1 MASDHGITVSLIS
14 ITGAECNIQA
24 LSKMCE
30 QSGGVIERCPAAKI
44 NETLDEVLSLNIVA
58 SNVII
63 KIKLHKYLKFRN
75 EQP

>member
-1 MASDHGITVSLIS
+1 
-14 ITGAECNIQA
+14 
-24 LSKMCE
+24 MCE
-30 QSGGVIERCPAAKI
+30 QTGGVIERCPAAKI
-44 NETLDEVLSLNIVA
+44 NETLDEVLSLNVVA